1 MATKLNLGFGLV
13 ELLVSI
19 SIMIL
24 VIGVVLSQHS
34 AFNGAVLLRGQA
46 YEIALQTRDVQMKAV
61 SVKTDGSGAATAFRK
76 VYGLHFDTGSPN
88 TYDIFLDGTTVNGYT
103 VGEELGKQGK
113 LDPRFE
119 IVGIDLVGS
128 AGTPTKVSV
137 LFERPNFDA
146 RFFKA
151 DGTEDTGATAVK
163 IDIRLKGTSGAGT
176 GKVRT
181 VEITKTGQISVVP
194 I

>member
-1 MATKLNLGFGLV
+1 MCHNIFLNKKNKKMATKLNLGFGLV

-24 VIGVVLSQHS
+24 VIGVVLSQHN

-46 YEIALQTRDVQMKAV
+46 YDIALQTRDVQMKAV
-61 SVKTDGSGAATAFRK
+61 SVKTDGSGAVTAFRK

-119 IVGIDLVGS
+119 IVGIDLVGKNRYS
-128 AGTPTKVSV
+128 
-137 LFERPNFDA
+137 
-146 RFFKA
+146 FKRYIW
-151 DGTEDTGATAVK
+151 GRYWKSTY
-163 IDIRLKGTSGAGT
+163 S
-176 GKVRT
+176 
-181 VEITKTGQISVVP
+181 
-194 I
+194 